1 MPAVKYNYIEE
12 QLQELPQKA
21 KYKSLPIHGK
31 NQKVRRAPKTAQ
43 EKLAVLNAVLVTMG
57 AVVAIGF
64 TIVYSLVALSET
76 KLAQLHSEISDLN
89 YENTDLENKL
99 ENIKSY
105 YSVDTKVS
113 SSALFD
119 KAKNV
124 IEVEQVDAK
133 AIEHQTPRGTNLNT
147 VTGF

>member
-43 EKLAVLNAVLVTMG
+43 EKLAVFNAVLVTMG